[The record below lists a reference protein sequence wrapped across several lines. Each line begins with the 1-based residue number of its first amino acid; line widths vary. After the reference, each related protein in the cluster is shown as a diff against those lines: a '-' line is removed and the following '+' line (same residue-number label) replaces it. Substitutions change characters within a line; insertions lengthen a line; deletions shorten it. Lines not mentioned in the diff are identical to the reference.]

1 MSEMT
6 VKQQKV
12 IERLRSKWGDETLLR
27 YAQTGKYKNY
37 CFVLDNLSKEEAQ
50 VIITKAPYEPIKGI
64 HAPISLVQS
73 L

>member
-6 VKQQKV
+6 AKQQQV
-12 IERLRSKWGDETLLR
+12 IERLRNKWGDEILLR
-27 YAQTGKYKNY
+27 YVQTGKYKNY
-37 CFVLDNLSKEEAQ
+37 CFDLDNLSKEEAQ
-50 VIITKAPYEPIKGI
+50 VIITKAPHEPIKGV